1 MAKLDAGS
9 TLKRLRNRYR
19 LVVMNDDTYE
29 EVVTFKLSRL
39 SVYIGLSTIFV
50 VLIGLTVALIV
61 FTPLKY
67 YIPGYDDLK
76 VGREYRQMKYRV
88 DSLERQ
94 VDYQAKYIDNFKKV
108 NDQYGHAIGD
118 DVLVE
123 TAHRLEYAV
132 RPGDSVSR
140 FSGDEFGILLDRVHD
155 DITAEAITKRIMAQ
169 FLKPFLHQSGSL
181 QVTISIGI
189 SLFSHQYE
197 TPEEMVRSADD
208 AMYVAKNGGKSRY
221 QFAAQQPM

>member
-50 VLIGLTVALIV
+50 VLVGLTVALIV

-88 DSLERQ
+88 DSLEKQ
-94 VDYQAKYIDNFKKV
+94 VSFQAGYIDNIKKV
-108 NDQYGHAIGD
+108 LKGDAAI
-118 DVLVE
+118 
-123 TAHRLEYAV
+123 
-132 RPGDSVSR
+132 
-140 FSGDEFGILLDRVHD
+140 LD
-155 DITAEAITKRIMAQ
+155 TMQ
-169 FLKPFLHQSGSL
+169 L
-181 QVTISIGI
+181 QVPKDELS
-189 SLFSHQYE
+189 
-197 TPEEMVRSADD
+197 DD
-208 AMYVAKNGGKSRY
+208 
-221 QFAAQQPM
+221 